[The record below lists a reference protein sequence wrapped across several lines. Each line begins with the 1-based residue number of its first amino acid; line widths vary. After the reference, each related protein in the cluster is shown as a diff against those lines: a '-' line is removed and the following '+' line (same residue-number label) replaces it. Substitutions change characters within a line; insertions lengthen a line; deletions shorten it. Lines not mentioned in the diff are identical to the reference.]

1 MIQLWCIIDK
11 GRWQNAMFKQIRKIA
26 LLFSIVGTFCVAICH
41 TSYAQQFDYMSAAD
55 FANKRGDSRGKE
67 IAKMF
72 QKKEGKIVC
81 GRSDNICN
89 EGEICIKV
97 RNGDAFSTDTG
108 YCYAPKEGE
117 QIITW
122 SSPIVEMY
130 QATNYEKGAEERFD
144 NREDIPQN
152 SYGSQKYYHRYGDG
166 SLSIKHIEAAKRYGV
181 PLKKIQVCLSASGVK
196 FGCKYVVA
204 APPSLEISEVSFFE
218 TKMVAKRG
226 KMVEGNK
233 NDECFTDT
241 QTGKKICAYI
251 TGDTTTLEYAGD
263 SNFNGCE
270 VLPVKVYNMQGCFF
284 CPLAR
289 LIFATANNV
298 TSTSFAVFS
307 YGFKVVITV
316 VFAIWLALAAL
327 QQVFS
332 FTKQDAPKF
341 LAAIVK
347 QGFKYMVAFFL
358 LASSASLFELF
369 IIPVLDS
376 GLKLGAHIQT
386 VEMKNISK
394 NKNEFKATN
403 DNLVIEESYFNMR
416 PNKGGD
422 NTRTGETLYERIEGF
437 LKSLQS
443 QLAYMQAIG
452 TSLFCV
458 GSHSI
463 ITVNIDNLIAGF
475 RMMLLGGIIAA
486 FGFLLTIA
494 FAFYFLD
501 AILQLAIVGAMLPF
515 MIAGW
520 PFKATAQYAGTGFK
534 MLLNTFFVFFF
545 TGFVVSV
552 NIVMVDQALSLSQN
566 MNVIDKK
573 IDEAKEAN
581 GNDKKV
587 DEEEIARQEMEK
599 QLREETSNGFEAIAS
614 AMNAQNISEL
624 REKTDI
630 GGVGFMLLVFSCLFG
645 FKFVQEVPNLA
656 NTLSSGGIKGG
667 LAGKIGTMGAST
679 VKGMA
684 IKVSQPI
691 AKEIAGKYHE
701 AGGIA
706 GMALAPVSLVGGLVQ
721 SGGEALENKS
731 GNKFLRGVG
740 KVAKWTGKAAKAPR
754 QAAKKVHSPFRKPK
768 L

>member
-26 LLFSIVGTFCVAICH
+26 LLFSIVGTFCVTICH
-41 TSYAQQFDYMSAAD
+41 TSYAQQFDIMSAAD
-55 FANKRGDSRGKE
+55 FADERGDSKDGKR
-67 IAKMF
+67 IAKML
-72 QKKEGKIVC
+72 QKKEGEIVC

-89 EGEICIKV
+89 EDQMCLKAYGMGKPYDKSSLFGTGRGTMGFCVSKENNPVVWSTPEII
-97 RNGDAFSTDTG
+97 NPN
-108 YCYAPKEGE
+108 AP
-117 QIITW
+117 
-122 SSPIVEMY
+122 
-130 QATNYEKGAEERFD
+130 NYKAGL
-144 NREDIPQN
+144 Q
-152 SYGSQKYYHRYGDG
+152 SG
-166 SLSIKHIEAAKRYGV
+166 SLSEAHISAAKKYGMPTYKVTTWYCQSPCYNPHGNCCFSKSAEAAPISV
-181 PLKKIQVCLSASGVK
+181 ELMTNS
-196 FGCKYVVA
+196 F
-204 APPSLEISEVSFFE
+204 LETDQNFWGSE
-218 TKMVAKRG
+218 KQ
-226 KMVEGNK
+226 K
-233 NDECFTDT
+233 NEECFTDT
-241 QTGKKICAYI
+241 RAGKKTGKKICAYI
-251 TGDTTTLEYAGD
+251 TGDIATLEYAGD

-289 LIFATANNV
+289 LIFATANSV
-298 TSTSFAVFS
+298 TSTSFAVFA

-386 VEMKNISK
+386 VEMKNISE

-458 GSHSI
+458 GAHSI
-463 ITVNIDNLIAGF
+463 ITTDFKKLIAGF

-573 IDEAKEAN
+573 VDEAKEAN

-614 AMNAQNISEL
+614 AMNAQNFSEL

-684 IKVSQPI
+684 TKVSQPI

-754 QAAKKVHSPFRKPK
+754 QVAKKVHSPFRKPK

>member
-26 LLFSIVGTFCVAICH
+26 LLFSIVGTFCVTICH

-55 FANKRGDSRGKE
+55 FAKYHGGKEYVDILEKKADKNEKKILCGDSG
-67 IAKMF
+67 
-72 QKKEGKIVC
+72 Q
-81 GRSDNICN
+81 ICN
-89 EGEICIKV
+89 AETQICLKC
-97 RNGDAFSTDTG
+97 S
-108 YCYAPKEGE
+108 YK
-117 QIITW
+117 
-122 SSPIVEMY
+122 
-130 QATNYEKGAEERFD
+130 TNDPNARVFTFEEKG
-144 NREDIPQN
+144 
-152 SYGSQKYYHRYGDG
+152 K
-166 SLSIKHIEAAKRYGV
+166 
-181 PLKKIQVCLSASGVK
+181 C
-196 FGCKYVVA
+196 
-204 APPSLEISEVSFFE
+204 
-218 TKMVAKRG
+218 VAKRSLDISNLRASWPDDG
-226 KMVEGNK
+226 NCLEKRKVYLGGYTIEPGIITIEEKGFLSDSKASALFVEISLDTHK
-233 NDECFTDT
+233 FTDSK
-241 QTGKKICAYI
+241 GKSYLLTI
-251 TGDTTTLEYAGD
+251 TNEGYSIEYAGD

-289 LIFATANNV
+289 LIFATANSV
-298 TSTSFAVFS
+298 TSTSFAVFA

-403 DNLVIEESYFNMR
+403 DNLVMEESYFNMR

-458 GSHSI
+458 GAHSI

-573 IDEAKEAN
+573 VDEAKEAN

-684 IKVSQPI
+684 TKVSQPI

-754 QAAKKVHSPFRKPK
+754 QVAKKVHSPFRKPK